1 MWIESNSPE
10 LSVPYLWTEE
20 KQSSEY
26 FNPIYFGGSIETH
39 DVQRLLCI
47 VEIPIM
53 LLIEFALKILN

>member
-26 FNPIYFGGSIETH
+26 FNPIYIGGAWEPMGFKEVAMHYRDPNYALDRI
-39 DVQRLLCI
+39 CI
-47 VEIPIM
+47 
-53 LLIEFALKILN
+53 KNTK